1 MDVIIFQR
9 RQLIKVDCASRIV
22 PDEVTEIARKEI
34 GKVFPIFK
42 LNSDYGIFFLS
53 GDPITLLS

>member
-1 MDVIIFQR
+1 MDVIFFQR

-34 GKVFPIFK
+34 GKVFFNEIQIM
-42 LNSDYGIFFLS
+42 GFLS
-53 GDPITLLS
+53 ETQLLWGRGG